1 MDFICY
7 GFSLN
12 DWERYRQ
19 ELESALNICILSIAL
34 GKDNRHVLLHYIPAN
49 SSWETPIEW
58 NDRIIDPSKPNILH
72 LGQGVAGQVF
82 WDITRQPHALIG
94 GSTGSGKTVLLK
106 IIIRQALA
114 LGISVVIID
123 LKGGIDFPGKNR
135 NVAKCLNVQE
145 IKDVLSHIS
154 VAMYSREDELLSS
167 RCANIDEYN
176 HRFDRSVP
184 HCLVIVDELA
194 ELFDTTGAT
203 KEEKAELAEIERK
216 ITTIARMGR
225 AFGIHL
231 LLATQRPDANILP
244 GQIKSNL
251 DFRICGRSDSILS
264 KIVLDN
270 TDAATT
276 IPSYSQGRFLTNDGT
291 IFQAYWFTGDAL
303 QEINPI

>member
-1 MDFICY
+1 M
-7 GFSLN
+7 
-12 DWERYRQ
+12 
-19 ELESALNICILSIAL
+19 
-34 GKDNRHVLLHYIPAN
+34 
-49 SSWETPIEW
+49 
-58 NDRIIDPSKPNILH
+58 
-72 LGQGVAGQVF
+72 
-82 WDITRQPHALIG
+82 
-94 GSTGSGKTVLLK
+94 
-106 IIIRQALA
+106 
-114 LGISVVIID
+114 
-123 LKGGIDFPGKNR
+123 
-135 NVAKCLNVQE
+135 
-145 IKDVLSHIS
+145 
-154 VAMYSREDELLSS
+154 
-167 RCANIDEYN
+167 
-176 HRFDRSVP
+176 
-184 HCLVIVDELA
+184 
-194 ELFDTTGAT
+194 FDTTGAT